1 MKIAFVINGLG
12 AGGTERSTTLM
23 LPLLLE
29 RGVEVEVFTLKREQV
44 GDEQRVRDMGIPVT
58 LLSGTKWASR
68 IRSLRRELKRFQ
80 PDLVHTAIF
89 EADVI
94 GRIAA
99 IGTRVPVVSS
109 LVNTPYDPVRR
120 SDPRV
125 RPWRLGVL
133 RIIDGITGRRLVT
146 MFHSV
151 SQGVADANIRA
162 LRLRPERVVVVD
174 RGRPVEQ
181 LGERSAERNQRV
193 RHQLGVADDDLVLVT
208 VGRQEYQKAHV
219 DLIEALDLVLAH
231 RPNALL
237 LVAGRDGN
245 ATPDIQSALAAHPAA
260 ANRTRLLG
268 HRDDVGDLLAA
279 ADLFVMPSKYE
290 GTAGAALEAM
300 AMSLPIVVTDV
311 EGLRGVLAHDRNA
324 VLVPVGDR
332 AALATAILRLI
343 DDPAFAGDI
352 ARSAKAD
359 FEARFRLDRSVDS
372 MIALYRRTIDMG
384 R

>member
-1 MKIAFVINGLG
+1 
-12 AGGTERSTTLM
+12 
-23 LPLLLE
+23 
-29 RGVEVEVFTLKREQV
+29 
-44 GDEQRVRDMGIPVT
+44 VT
-58 LLSGTKWASR
+58 VLSGSGYWGR
-68 IRSLRRELKRFQ
+68 IRSLRRELKRFR
-80 PDLVHTAIF
+80 PDVVHTAIF

-120 SDPRV
+120 ADPRV
-125 RPWRLGVL
+125 RPWRLAVL
-133 RIIDGITGRRLVT
+133 RVIDGVTGRRLVT
-146 MFHSV
+146 MFHAV

-162 LRLRPERVVVVD
+162 LRLRPERVRVVD
-174 RGRPVEQ
+174 RGRPIDQ
-181 LGERSAERNQRV
+181 LGERTTERRERV
-193 RHQLGVADDDLVLVT
+193 RRALDVADDDIVLLA

-219 DLIEALDLVLAH
+219 DLIAALDTMLAKQS
-231 RPNALL
+231 RALL

-245 ATPDIQSALAAHPAA
+245 ATPDIAAALAAHPAA
-260 ANRTRLLG
+260 AARTRLLG

-311 EGLRGVLAHDRNA
+311 EGLRGVLVHDQNA
-324 VLVPVGDR
+324 VLVPAGDV
-332 AALATAILRLI
+332 AALAAALLRLTEQ
-343 DDPAFAGDI
+343 PERAHELAL
-352 ARSAKAD
+352 RAKAD
-359 FEARFRLDRSVDS
+359 FDARFRLDRSVES
-372 MIALYRRTIDMG
+372 MIALYRHTLDVAR